1 MGESQWCEPWHLLGY
16 TCKHTDEIQKG
27 YQVQSRALNLCF
39 HGPLAQQGS
48 QAPPQQKDLKT
59 QDTKDYK
66 ESNCIIMQLLK
77 PWEKVCDK
85 SASSIHIK

>member
-1 MGESQWCEPWHLLGY
+1 MAHIREGVHHLEVWSKDQRGRL
-16 TCKHTDEIQKG
+16 TL
-27 YQVQSRALNLCF
+27 LNLCF

-66 ESNCIIMQLLK
+66 ESNCIIIQLLK
-77 PWEKVCDK
+77 P
-85 SASSIHIK
+85 